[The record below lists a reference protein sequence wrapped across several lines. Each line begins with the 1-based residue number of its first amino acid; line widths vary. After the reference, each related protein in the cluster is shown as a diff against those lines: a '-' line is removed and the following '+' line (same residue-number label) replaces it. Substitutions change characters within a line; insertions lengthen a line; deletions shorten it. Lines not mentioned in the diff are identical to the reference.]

1 MKFLNLFTA
10 AFIAFPLIVSADVPV
25 DVVQSS
31 SNNASATSSM
41 ETKPVAIESY
51 ETSGSISSNQGIEEV
66 VVTAQKRE
74 QRLQETPIAVTA
86 LSSSTIADLDI
97 KNVVDMA
104 GIAPNVMLVETPS
117 NNTSATIAMRGGVT
131 INPAITWEPT
141 VGVYLDGVY
150 LGKTQGALFDVVDLE
165 RIEIL
170 RGPQGTLYGRNT
182 LGGAINLISKKPNGS
197 GLETKA
203 SVGNYGYKQVQLS
216 ADYAIDTNVFAKLV
230 LNRKSRDGF
239 VSNNPSP
246 LSAAQGVVGS
256 LPNQVEELDTID
268 SKGFRLTFGYYGDST
283 SVELA
288 LDKTDQDNIP
298 PFAQL
303 GNTIPNWSDAFGV
316 GYMELAPGFFGY
328 LWPAERF
335 VQKGR
340 ATVAHVNENVYET
353 SEVSGA
359 ALTISTDTS
368 IGTVK
373 TIISQRKTDWN
384 DNLDLDGSPFPIAN
398 TSRFTN
404 YKADSAEVQLVG
416 SRGDLNYVFG
426 YYYLSD
432 WASTSNPQKFFG
444 GGVDIIQ
451 NYSGKGSSTAYY
463 GQVEFPLAESW
474 DLTVGVRKTDEDKN
488 GFKEYVG
495 IISASGKGS
504 FDDTTS
510 TVILSHE
517 LSDQSN
523 VYFKVAEGFKAGGF
537 NAESSN
543 PFAASTPYAP
553 ETVESIEIGWKGMY
567 FDNRFQINAAY
578 FANEHDDM
586 QISYFTADA
595 AAASEVINNSAD
607 VNGLEVETV
616 TYIDDTT
623 KLMVNWGHLDPE
635 FTGNAVASDGF
646 ELEQFPYAPEHTLYV
661 SLEKSFGDYRIR
673 LDHSR
678 ISEHAIFPYNG
689 NDQRAALTRVDS
701 RGITDFRMFFD
712 AIENIDVTFWVKN
725 LTDKD
730 YIVNNIPFGP
740 GFGQLTLDYYG
751 APRTVGLD
759 IHYKF

>member
-1 MKFLNLFTA
+1 MNPLKSL
-10 AFIAFPLIVSADVPV
+10 LIVTFSVPLLLLADKPV
-25 DVVQSS
+25 DVVQKESASS
-31 SNNASATSSM
+31 DGNIIES
-41 ETKPVAIESY
+41 KPISVESY
-51 ETSGSISSNQGIEEV
+51 ETSGSISSSQGVEEV

-74 QRLQETPIAVTA
+74 QKLQETPIAITA
-86 LSSSTIADLDI
+86 LTASTIEDLDI

-165 RIEIL
+165 RVEIL

-197 GLETKA
+197 GLDSKA
-203 SVGNYGYKQVQLS
+203 SIGNYGYKQVQLS
-216 ADYAIDTNVFAKLV
+216 ADYALGVNVFAKLV
-230 LNRKSRDGF
+230 LNHKKRDGF
-239 VSNNPSP
+239 VSNNESP
-246 LSAAQGVVGS
+246 YSIAQGVVGS
-256 LPNQVEELDTID
+256 LPAQVTELDTID
-268 SKGFRLTFGYYGDST
+268 SKGYRFTFGYYGDS
-283 SVELA
+283 SSIEIA

-316 GYMELAPGFFGY
+316 GYIELAPGFFGY

-340 ATVAHVNENVYET
+340 ASNASINENVYET

-359 ALTISTDTS
+359 AVTFSTDTR
-368 IGTVK
+368 IGTLK
-373 TIISQRKTDWN
+373 TILSRRKTDWN

-404 YKADSAEVQLVG
+404 YKADSAEIQLVG
-416 SRGDLNYVFG
+416 NRGDMNYVLG

-432 WASTSNPQKFFG
+432 EAYTSNPQKFFG
-444 GGVDIIQ
+444 GGVDIVQ
-451 NYSGKGSSTAYY
+451 NYSGNGSSTAYY
-463 GQVEFPLAESW
+463 GQVEFPLAEDW
-474 DLTVGVRKTDEDKN
+474 DLTLGVRKTDEDKN

-495 IISASGKGS
+495 LISATGKGS

-510 TVILSHE
+510 TVILSHQ
-517 LSDQSN
+517 LSNQSN
-523 VYFKVAEGFKAGGF
+523 VYIKLAEGFKAGGF

-553 ETVESIEIGWKGMY
+553 ETVESLEIGWKGNY
-567 FDNRFQINAAY
+567 FNNRFQLNAAY
-578 FANEHDDM
+578 FTNEHDDM

-607 VNGLEVETV
+607 VNGFELETV
-616 TYIDDTT
+616 TYINDDT
-623 KLMVNWGHLDPE
+623 KLMINWGYLDPE
-635 FTGNAVASDGF
+635 FTGGAKASDGF
-646 ELEQFPYAPEHTLYV
+646 MLEQFPYSPEHSLYL
-661 SLEKSFGDYRIR
+661 SLERSFGDYRVR

-678 ISEHAIFPYNG
+678 VSEHAIFPYNG
-689 NDQRAALTRVDS
+689 NDPRAALTTVDS
-701 RGITDFRMFFD
+701 RGVTDLRMFFD
-712 AIENIDVTFWVKN
+712 GSEKINLTFWIKN
-725 LTDKD
+725 LDDED

-751 APRTVGLD
+751 APRTVGMD

>member
-1 MKFLNLFTA
+1 MNTLKSF
-10 AFIAFPLIVSADVPV
+10 LIVSFTIPLLLLADKPLDMVQAASTN
-25 DVVQSS
+25 DKNVVES
-31 SNNASATSSM
+31 
-41 ETKPVAIESY
+41 KPVAVESY
-51 ETSGSISSNQGIEEV
+51 ETSSSISSNQGIEEV

-74 QRLQETPIAVTA
+74 QKLQDTPIAITA
-86 LSSSTIADLDI
+86 LTASTIDDLDI

-165 RIEIL
+165 RVEIL

-197 GLETKA
+197 GLDSKA
-203 SVGNYGYKQVQLS
+203 SIGNFGYKQVQLS
-216 ADYAIDTNVFAKLV
+216 ADYALGTNVFAKLV
-230 LNRKSRDGF
+230 LNHKKRDGF
-239 VSNNPSP
+239 VSNNESP
-246 LSAAQGVVGS
+246 YSAAQGVVGS
-256 LPNQVEELDTID
+256 LPAQVAELDTID
-268 SKGFRLTFGYYGDST
+268 SKGYRFTFGYYGDS
-283 SVELA
+283 SSIEIA

-340 ATVAHVNENVYET
+340 ASNSSINENVYET

-359 ALTISTDTS
+359 AVTFSTDTR
-368 IGTVK
+368 IGTLK
-373 TIISQRKTDWN
+373 TILSRRKTDWN

-404 YKADSAEVQLVG
+404 YKADSAEIQLVG
-416 SRGDLNYVFG
+416 NRGDMNYVIG

-432 WASTSNPQKFFG
+432 EAYTSNPQKFFG
-444 GGVDIIQ
+444 GGVDIVQ
-451 NYSGKGSSTAYY
+451 NYSGSGSSTAYY
-463 GQVEFPLAESW
+463 GQVEFPLAEDW
-474 DLTVGVRKTDEDKN
+474 DLTLGVRKTDEDKN

-495 IISASGKGS
+495 LISATGKGS

-510 TVILSHE
+510 TVILSHQ
-517 LSDQSN
+517 LSNQSN
-523 VYFKVAEGFKAGGF
+523 VYIKLAEGFKAGGF

-553 ETVESIEIGWKGMY
+553 ETVESMEIGWKGVYMN
-567 FDNRFQINAAY
+567 DRLQVNAAY
-578 FANEHDDM
+578 FSNEHDDM

-595 AAASEVINNSAD
+595 AAASEVINNAAD
-607 VNGLEVETV
+607 VNGFELEAVHYV
-616 TYIDDTT
+616 NDDT
-623 KLMVNWGHLDPE
+623 KVMLNWGYLDPE

-646 ELEQFPYAPEHTLYV
+646 TLEQFPYAPNHTLYLSV
-661 SLEKSFGDYRIR
+661 ERNFGDFRVR
-673 LDHSR
+673 LDNSR
-678 ISEHAIFPYNG
+678 ISEHAIFPYAG
-689 NDQRAALTRVDS
+689 NDPRAALTTVDS
-701 RGITDFRMFFD
+701 RNITDLRMFFD
-712 AIENIDVTFWVKN
+712 SSENVDVTLWIKN